1 MKTMKILLVS
11 EHFYP
16 YGGAELSLWKLC
28 GALTRKGHRLHVIT
42 ARRDGEPDYEEKE
55 GVEIFRPF
63 ATGNLAHRFAFALRL
78 QSYLK
83 KWLRGRDID
92 IIYNLSYVPTVPA
105 TRIARKFGIPSV
117 TLLGHFC
124 GRKWFQLAGPFLAL
138 FNILSEIL
146 VIRLARHHALVAQC
160 RDTAD
165 KVSAHT
171 NADVEVICNTLLD
184 PVAINQ
190 AKQETDSKKVRDSL
204 SVGDGELFLLHV
216 GALIRTKNV
225 YNLIRALS
233 GWQQKFKLVLVGD
246 GPERARIETLVQR
259 LNLAGDVFLL
269 GEKPHEETLSIIKSC
284 DVLLL
289 SSICEQVPNVVLEA
303 LALGRPVIATKV
315 GGVPEIKSANL
326 HLVDTLEE
334 MRQVIDNGIE
344 TAEEDKIMT
353 EYSLDRVAG
362 QYEELF
368 LRLAGSKIK
377 SKQV

>member
-1 MKTMKILLVS
+1 MKILVVS

-28 GALTRKGHRLHVIT
+28 GALTHKGHRLHVIT

-55 GVEIFRPF
+55 GIEIFRPF

-83 KWLRGRDID
+83 RWVQGRDID

-105 TRIARKFGIPSV
+105 TRIAQKFSIPSV

-138 FNILSEIL
+138 FNILSETL
-146 VIRLARHHALVAQC
+146 TLRLARHHALVAQC

-171 NADVEVICNTLLD
+171 NADIEVICNTLLD
-184 PVAINQ
+184 PAAINQ
-190 AKQETDSKKVRDSL
+190 AKKETVSKKLREDL
-204 SVGDGELFLLHV
+204 GVGDDELFLLHV

-233 GWQQKFKLVLVGD
+233 DWQRKFKLVLVGN
-246 GPERARIETLVQR
+246 GPERTRIETLVQR

-303 LALGRPVIATKV
+303 LALGRLVIATRV

-334 MRQVIDNGIE
+334 VKQVIDSGIKA
-344 TAEEDKIMT
+344 TEEDKIMT
-353 EYSLDRVAG
+353 EYSLGRVAG
-362 QYEELF
+362 QYEQLF

-377 SKQV
+377 DKQV

>member
-28 GALTRKGHRLHVIT
+28 DALTRKGHRLHVIT

-55 GVEIFRPF
+55 GIEIFRPF
-63 ATGNLAHRFAFALRL
+63 ATGNLAHRFAFALKL

-83 KWLRGRDID
+83 KWLRERDID
-92 IIYNLSYVPTVPA
+92 IIYNLGYVPTVPA
-105 TRIARKFGIPSV
+105 TRIARKFSIPSV

-190 AKQETDSKKVRDSL
+190 AKKETDSKKIREGL

-269 GEKPHEETLSIIKSC
+269 GEKPHDETLSIIKSC

-315 GGVPEIKSANL
+315 GGIPDIKSANL

>member
-1 MKTMKILLVS
+1 MKILVVS

-28 GALTRKGHRLHVIT
+28 GALTRKGHRIHVIT
-42 ARRDGEPDYEEKE
+42 ARRDGEPGYEEKE
-55 GVEIFRPF
+55 GIEIFRPF
-63 ATGNLAHRFAFALRL
+63 ATGNLAHRFAFALKL

-83 KWLRGRDID
+83 RWLRERDID
-92 IIYNLSYVPTVPA
+92 IIYNLSYVPTVSA
-105 TRIARKFGIPSV
+105 TRIAQKSGIPSV

-124 GRKWFQLAGPFLAL
+124 GRKWFQLASPFLAL
-138 FNILSEIL
+138 FNMLSEIL
-146 VIRLARHHALVAQC
+146 VIRLARHLALVAQC

-171 NADVEVICNTLLD
+171 SADVAVICNTLLD
-184 PVAINQ
+184 PAAIKQ
-190 AKQETDSKKVRDSL
+190 AKGKADDKKLREDL
-204 SVGDGELFLLHV
+204 GVGDNELFLLHV

-225 YNLIRALS
+225 YDLIRALS
-233 GWQQKFKLVLVGD
+233 GWQRKFKLVLVGD
-246 GPERARIETLVQR
+246 GPERVRIEALVQR

-269 GEKPHEETLSIIKSC
+269 GEKPHDETLSIMKSC

-315 GGVPEIKSANL
+315 GGVPEIKSVNL
-326 HLVDTLEE
+326 HLVGQLEE
-334 MRQVIDNGIE
+334 MRQIIDNGIE
-344 TAEEDKIMT
+344 ATEEDKIMT
-353 EYSLDRVAG
+353 EYSLDRVSEL
-362 QYEELF
+362 YERLF

-377 SKQV
+377 DKQV

>member
-1 MKTMKILLVS
+1 MKILVVS

-42 ARRDGEPDYEEKE
+42 ARRDGEPDYEERE

-63 ATGNLAHRFAFALRL
+63 ATGNLAHRLAFALRL

-83 KWLRGRDID
+83 KWLRERDVD

-105 TRIARKFGIPSV
+105 TRIARKLGIPSV

-124 GRKWFQLAGPFLAL
+124 GRKWFQLTSPFLAL

-184 PVAINQ
+184 PAAINR
-190 AKQETDSKKVRDSL
+190 AKKETGSKKVRESL
-204 SVGDGELFLLHV
+204 SVGNDELFLLHV

-259 LNLAGDVFLL
+259 LNRAGDVFLP
-269 GEKPHEETLSIIKSC
+269 GEKPHDETLSIIKSC

-289 SSICEQVPNVVLEA
+289 PSICEQVPNVVLEA

-326 HLVDTLEE
+326 HLVGQLEE

-344 TAEEDKIMT
+344 ATEEDKIMA

-362 QYEELF
+362 QYEGLF
-368 LRLAGSKIK
+368 LRLTGSKMK
-377 SKQV
+377 DKQV